1 MSTIFRLKFAY
12 KYQNDNGEVKKAK
25 TEAFAECETYTDAE
39 KLVYAI
45 VEQNGWG
52 QFGLPEYEIIKTKYK
67 VKDFIDNKV
76 TCEDTY
82 GNDLEGRVECYFSK
96 DNDGFFVIKVK
107 FIHID
112 ENTGK
117 EKYTSQVF
125 VVAEE
130 SINSAIVTLR
140 NYLRRS
146 MTDFIIV
153 DSKLDPAEN
162 IYLFPESYTSIVER
176 YEA

>member
-1 MSTIFRLKFAY
+1 MSTIFRLRFAY

-25 TEAFAECETYTDAE
+25 TEVFAECETYTDAE

-45 VEQNGWG
+45 IEKNGWG
-52 QFGLPEYEIIKTKYK
+52 QFGSPEYEIIKTKYQ

-76 TCEDTY
+76 TYEDTY
-82 GNDLEGRVECYFSK
+82 GDDLGGRVECYFSK

-107 FIHID
+107 FTHID

-117 EKYTSQVF
+117 EKFTSQVF

-140 NYLRRS
+140 NYLRCS
-146 MTDFIIV
+146 TMDFVIV

-162 IYLFPESYTSIVER
+162 IYLFPKSYESMRER